1 MKNTDKSAYIIV
13 PPFSFGYNPARIN
26 VGSIGYYNGKK
37 NVIVSSLYEV
47 FQTNNALN
55 DQFLWYWLKSDELP
69 KWIEKLQEGSVRLYF
84 YYDKL
89 EQCLISISSIEEQT
103 KIGQY
108 FSQLDNLITL
118 HQRIIVLKDGDLGKL
133 HKQSFKNKKSI
144 IYVIFRCIFTV
155 LKLFNYKMKLHIE
168 LFIYYGNILIVGGFP
183 PKKAVYPT
191 ITKWELKKRCTLPI
205 QILYLKKCELKK

>member
-1 MKNTDKSAYIIV
+1 MKENKTKPDIRFKGFTEAWEQRKLGGLLFKVGKKNKNNLSLEAYSITNDNGFIPQDEAHDEFGYMKNTDKSAYIIV

-47 FQTNNALN
+47 FQTNKALN
-55 DQFLWYWLKSDELP
+55 DQFLWYWLKSDELT

-89 EQCLISISSIEEQT
+89 EQCLISISSVEEQI

-118 HQRIIVLKDGDLGKL
+118 HQRELEILK
-133 HKQSFKNKKSI
+133 N
-144 IYVIFRCIFTV
+144 
-155 LKLFNYKMKLHIE
+155 
-168 LFIYYGNILIVGGFP
+168 
-183 PKKAVYPT
+183 
-191 ITKWELKKRCTLPI
+191 LKKTC
-205 QILYLKKCELKK
+205 LKRMFI